1 MLQRLFFKNFHLA
14 YRFDQWVRQRFTPM
28 GMIILSGA
36 IASGMFAVDTRRT
49 LAYQLLMLAAVVVV
63 LGMVAAPFFR
73 ARIQARRRL
82 PRLATV
88 GEGFE
93 YTVALTNRGQRV
105 EKGLF
110 LSEALRTR
118 PPTFEEFARTE
129 LPGGERMNWFDRYVG
144 YPRWAWLMNRNR
156 GARVAAFALPDLL
169 PGAETPVRAR
179 LTPTRRGY
187 LRFAGFSLLRPD
199 PLGIFNARVRLKQAE
214 SLLVLPKTYEMPALS
229 LPGNRRYQR
238 GGVALASSVGDS
250 QEFMS
255 LREYRPGDPTRHIHW
270 RSWAR
275 LGEPVVKEFQD
286 EFFVRQALI
295 LDTFMGHRGSRRFEE
310 AVSVAASLARNL
322 SGRESLVDLAFVGD
336 KSYYFTA
343 GRGVAQTERLLEI
356 LACVDVCMD
365 QSFDALPRVVME
377 HAARLSS
384 CTCVLLEWDEAR
396 QRLVEALNALGVP
409 VRVFVLQ
416 SSDVNE
422 KLDTGPMA
430 AQAHRLH
437 ALQVGQ
443 VEAGLLAAASAE
455 DSTSPVPLATQG
467 AA

>member
-14 YRFDQWVRQRFTPM
+14 YRFDQWVRQRFTPL
-28 GMIILSGA
+28 GMVVLSGT
-36 IASGMFAVDTRRT
+36 IAAGMFAVDTRGT
-49 LAYQLLMLAAVVVV
+49 LAYQVLMLAAVVLVFGV
-63 LGMVAAPFFR
+63 ISAPFFR
-73 ARIQARRRL
+73 ARVQARRRL

-93 YTVALTNRGQRV
+93 YTVDITNPGRRM
-105 EKGLF
+105 EKGLS
-110 LSEALRTR
+110 LAEALRTR
-118 PPTFEEFARTE
+118 PPTFDEFARTE

-156 GARVAAFALPDLL
+156 GARVESFALPDLL
-169 PGAETPVRAR
+169 AGAETPVRAR

-199 PLGIFNARVRLKQAE
+199 PLGIFNARVRLEQAG

-229 LPGNRRYQR
+229 LPGNRRYQQ

-295 LDTFMGHRGSRRFEE
+295 LDTFMGHRGTRRFEE

-365 QSFDALPRVVME
+365 QPFDALPRVVME

-396 QRLVEALNALGVP
+396 QRLVEMLNALGVP
-409 VRVFVLQ
+409 TRVFVLRNP
-416 SSDVNE
+416 DATKE
-422 KLDTGPMA
+422 LDAGPML
-430 AQAHRLH
+430 AQEHRLH
-437 ALQVGQ
+437 ALEVGQ
-443 VEAGLLAAASAE
+443 VPAGLLAAFSAEESASAAQ
-455 DSTSPVPLATQG
+455 LATQG